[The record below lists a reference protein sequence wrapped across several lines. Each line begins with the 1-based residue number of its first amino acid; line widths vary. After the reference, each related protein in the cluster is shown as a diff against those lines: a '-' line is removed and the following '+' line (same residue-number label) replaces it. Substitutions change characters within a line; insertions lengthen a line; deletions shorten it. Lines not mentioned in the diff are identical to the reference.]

1 MSVANRTPAA
11 AGVEAPPWPKRLKR
25 AVRYPLV
32 LGALALASAL
42 PFRLALGLGAFLGRV
57 AFALLPSQRKLALA
71 HLAQAFPEKTEAER
85 RELGR
90 RCFEELGRVGLEACQ
105 SRRLDARIKDYVQWP
120 AADIAQIREGLA
132 EGKGGVFV
140 TGHIGNWE
148 LLARRIVAEGLDH
161 AVVVRESGDPR
172 LARLV
177 AGFRE
182 AGGVRTVG
190 RGTGTAPLREMLSA
204 FKRGALLGLL
214 IDQDTRV
221 QGFQVPFFG
230 RLAHTPR
237 AAEDLALR
245 TGAPV
250 FVGFIHRRREGGH
263 QLHTERMVLT
273 GDPSEAQLTAALTAR
288 IEAEIRRY
296 PTDWVWM
303 HRRWHRS
310 AEPLQAADNVAS
322 I

>member
-1 MSVANRTPAA
+1 M
-11 AGVEAPPWPKRLKR
+11 APWHKRLKR
-25 AVRYPLV
+25 AVRYPFV
-32 LGALALASAL
+32 VAALAVASAL
-42 PFRLALGLGAFLGRV
+42 PLRFALWLGSALGRLAYAI
-57 AFALLPSQRKLALA
+57 LPSQRELTLA
-71 HLAQAFPEKTEAER
+71 HLAQAFPDQSPASR
-85 RELGR
+85 RALGQ
-90 RCFEELGRVGLEACQ
+90 RCFEELGRIGLEACQ
-105 SRRLDARIKDYVQWP
+105 ARKLDARIKTYVDWP
-120 AADIAQIREGLA
+120 EADVARMREGLA

-177 AGFRE
+177 ARFRE

-190 RGTGTAPLREMLSA
+190 RGSGTAPLREMLSA

-221 QGFQVPFFG
+221 QGVQVPFFG

-250 FVGFIHRRREGGH
+250 FVGFIHRRPEGGH
-263 QLHTERMVLT
+263 LLHTERVEVPAKAVE
-273 GDPSEAQLTAALTAR
+273 GQLTAALTAR
-288 IEAEIRRY
+288 IEAEIREH
-296 PTDWVWM
+296 PSDWVWM
-303 HRRWHRS
+303 HRRWQRS
-310 AEPLQAADNVAS
+310 AQSLQAVDTV
-322 I
+322 

>member
-1 MSVANRTPAA
+1 M
-11 AGVEAPPWPKRLKR
+11 PPWYKRLKR
-25 AVRYPLV
+25 AVRYPFV
-32 LGALALASAL
+32 VAALALASAL
-42 PFRLALGLGAFLGRV
+42 PLRFALWLGGFLGRI
-57 AFALLPSQRKLALA
+57 AFTLLPAQRELALA
-71 HLAQAFPEKTEAER
+71 HLAQAFPDQSEAER
-85 RELGR
+85 RALGR
-90 RCFEELGRVGLEACQ
+90 QCFEELGRIGLEACQ
-105 SRRLDARIKDYVQWP
+105 ARKLDPRIKSYVLWP
-120 AADIAQIREGLA
+120 EADVAQIRAGLA

-172 LARLV
+172 LAGLV
-177 AGFRE
+177 ARFRE

-190 RGTGTAPLREMLSA
+190 RGSGTAPLREMLSA

-221 QGFQVPFFG
+221 QGVQVPFFG

-250 FVGFIHRRREGGH
+250 FVGFIHRRPEGGH
-263 QLHTERMVLT
+263 LLHTERMPLPPDPAEGRLT
-273 GDPSEAQLTAALTAR
+273 SALTAR
-288 IEAEIRRY
+288 IETEIRAH
-296 PTDWVWM
+296 PSDWVWM
-303 HRRWHRS
+303 HRRWKRS
-310 AEPLQAADNVAS
+310 AEPAQVADTT
-322 I
+322 

>member
-1 MSVANRTPAA
+1 VR
-11 AGVEAPPWPKRLKR
+11 GEAPPWPKRLKR
-25 AVRYPLV
+25 AVRYPFILA
-32 LGALALASAL
+32 ALALASSL
-42 PFRLALGLGAFLGRV
+42 PFRFALWLGARLGRLT
-57 AFALLPSQRKLALA
+57 FALLPAQRRLALT
-71 HLAQAFPEKTEAER
+71 HLAQAFPDKSETERVALAR
-85 RELGR
+85 S
-90 RCFEELGRVGLEACQ
+90 CFEELGRVGLEACQ
-105 SRRLDARIKDYVQWP
+105 ARKLDRRIQDYVQWP
-120 AADIAQIREGLA
+120 EGDIAAIRKGLE

-148 LLARRIVAEGLDH
+148 LLARRIVAQGFDH

-172 LARLV
+172 LAGLV
-177 AGFRE
+177 ARFRE

-190 RGTGTAPLREMLSA
+190 RGTGMAPLREMLSA

-221 QGFQVPFFG
+221 QGLQVPFFG

-245 TGAPV
+245 TGAPI
-250 FVGFIHRRREGGH
+250 FVGFIHRRLEGGH
-263 QLHTERMVLT
+263 LLRTERFQVPT
-273 GDPSEAQLTAALTAR
+273 GQPEGALTAALTAR
-288 IEAEIRRY
+288 IEAEVRAH

-303 HRRWHRS
+303 HRRWKRS
-310 AEPLQAADNVAS
+310 VERPQVIDS

>member
-1 MSVANRTPAA
+1 M
-11 AGVEAPPWPKRLKR
+11 PPWYKRFKR
-25 AVRYPLV
+25 AIRYPLIV
-32 LGALALASAL
+32 TALALASVLPLRFAL
-42 PFRLALGLGAFLGRV
+42 WLGAALGRL
-57 AFALLPSQRKLALA
+57 AFALLPSQRELALA
-71 HLAQAFPEKTEAER
+71 HLAQAFPDQTAQAR
-85 RELGR
+85 LALGR
-90 RCFEELGRVGLEACQ
+90 QSFEELGRIGLEACQ
-105 SRRLDARIKDYVQWP
+105 ARKLDERIKTYVQWP
-120 AADIAQIREGLA
+120 EDDVARIREGLA

-177 AGFRE
+177 ARYRE

-190 RGTGTAPLREMLSA
+190 RGSGTAPLREMLSA

-221 QGFQVPFFG
+221 QGVQVPFFG

-250 FVGFIHRRREGGH
+250 FVGFIHRLPEGGH
-263 QLHTERMVLT
+263 RLHTERVVIPP
-273 GDPSEAQLTAALTAR
+273 DPAEGQLTAVLTTR
-288 IEAEIRRY
+288 IESEIRTH

-310 AEPLQAADNVAS
+310 VQPLQVADMQKTS
-322 I
+322 